1 MKIIKDK
8 FFISPSDL
16 NNFVACKYTIK
27 NEIKFLNKEITKNA
41 DRVNDKLWKEMGI
54 EHEKKHHK
62 ILKTKYKKSIEIKS
76 AKDEQ
81 SRFDETVGAMQK
93 GYDLIYHA
101 YLIDENFRGEA
112 DFLIKTNTSSDLGDY
127 SYEVYDTKITR
138 NIRPRH
144 ITQITA
150 YSDMLGKV
158 QKLLPEKMYLIDG
171 SDEKHT
177 FKTIEYIDLFN
188 HGKKEFIKFLPKI
201 SKKKFTLKNAPIAI
215 YVTGKMCVIKFGKMT
230 II

>member
-27 NEIKFLNKEITKNA
+27 NEIKFLNKEITKNTE
-41 DRVNDKLWKEMGI
+41 RVNDKLWKEMGI

-62 ILKTKYKKSIEIKS
+62 ILKSKYKKSIEIKS

-81 SRFDETVGAMQK
+81 TRFDETVAAMQK

-112 DFLIKTNTSSDLGDY
+112 DFLIKTNT
-127 SYEVYDTKITR
+127 
-138 NIRPRH
+138 P
-144 ITQITA
+144 
-150 YSDMLGKV
+150 
-158 QKLLPEKMYLIDG
+158 
-171 SDEKHT
+171 
-177 FKTIEYIDLFN
+177 
-188 HGKKEFIKFLPKI
+188 
-201 SKKKFTLKNAPIAI
+201 
-215 YVTGKMCVIKFGKMT
+215 
-230 II
+230 